1 MFLSLTR
8 VLIPL
13 SFSSEA
19 SYLRHVPFRGK
30 PALSYLCVLSML
42 LCRLKEESKWSQSY
56 YAYLCGGEFF
66 RTATGFQLAD
76 FMGTFRGVDD
86 ICSGK

>member
-1 MFLSLTR
+1 M
-8 VLIPL
+8 
-13 SFSSEA
+13 
-19 SYLRHVPFRGK
+19 
-30 PALSYLCVLSML
+30 SML

-76 FMGTFRGVDD
+76 FMGTFSGVDRGVRGVTV
-86 ICSGK
+86 ILEGLLLYKGF

>member
-1 MFLSLTR
+1 M
-8 VLIPL
+8 
-13 SFSSEA
+13 
-19 SYLRHVPFRGK
+19 
-30 PALSYLCVLSML
+30 SYLCVMSML

-76 FMGTFRGVDD
+76 FMGTFRGVRGVSV
-86 ICSGK
+86 ILEGLLLYKGF